1 MIRRWLR
8 RATALAVALLVVYG
22 ALLAWVVFV
31 SREDQ
36 QRSADAIVVLGAAH
50 YNGRPSPVLLGR
62 LEHALT
68 LYHGRLAPWIVVTGG
83 THPGDAESEAS
94 VQRRYLLEHAVPD
107 SVVVPLEE
115 GATTQETMAAVA
127 RWLRAERLDTVLLVS
142 DGFHLAR
149 LRLEARNNGVI
160 GFTTPTPESPIAR
173 GSYREWTFLSREA
186 LKVPVAWLRRFP

>member
-1 MIRRWLR
+1 VIRRSLR
-8 RATALAVALLVVYG
+8 RATALAVALLVAYG
-22 ALLAWVVFV
+22 ALLAWVVLV

-36 QRSADAIVVLGAAH
+36 RRRTDAIVVLGAAH

-62 LEHALT
+62 LEHALS
-68 LYHGRLAPWIVVTGG
+68 LYREQLAPWIVVTGG

-94 VQRRYLLEHAVPD
+94 VQRRYLIEHAVPD

-127 RWLRAERLDTVLLVS
+127 RWLQGQRLDTVLLVS

-149 LRLEARNNGVI
+149 LRLEARNHGVV
-160 GFTTPTPESPIAR
+160 GYTTPTLESPIAR
-173 GSYREWTFLSREA
+173 GSYREWAFLSREA
-186 LKVPVAWLRRFP
+186 LKVPVTWLRRFP